1 MKIILALV
9 ALIVAVAPTEPPVR
23 EKAPPNPVTVPTL
36 VPSNPAPPSFTA
48 EQANKGQI
56 LFYENCAECHGA
68 QLEGNAGPALD
79 ATHGNVQWETVS
91 FVFSYM
97 SAFMPAGN
105 AHGLPPDD
113 YLNIMAFLL
122 KAHGHH
128 PGAAALTAKAATNS
142 KAPLGP

>member
-1 MKIILALV
+1 MKTVLALL
-9 ALIVAVAPTEPPVR
+9 ALIVAAAPTQPPVR
-23 EKAPPNPVTVPTL
+23 EKASPNPVTVPTL
-36 VPSNPAPPSFTA
+36 VPSNPAVPSFTA
-48 EQANKGQI
+48 DQANKGQI

-68 QLEGNAGPALD
+68 QLEGNVGPALD

-105 AHGLPPDD
+105 AHGLSPDD

-128 PGAAALTAKAATNS
+128 PGGAALTAEAATNS
-142 KAPLGP
+142 KALLGP

>member
-1 MKIILALV
+1 MKIVLALL
-9 ALIVAVAPTEPPVR
+9 ALIVAATPTQPPVR
-23 EKAPPNPVTVPTL
+23 EKASPNPVIVPTL
-36 VPSNPAPPSFTA
+36 VPSNPAAPSFTA
-48 EQANKGQI
+48 DQANKGQI

-105 AHGLPPDD
+105 AHGLSPDD

-128 PGAAALTAKAATNS
+128 AGGAALTAEAATNS
-142 KAPLGP
+142 KALLGP

>member
-1 MKIILALV
+1 MKIILVLV
-9 ALIVAVAPTEPPVR
+9 AVMVAVAPPEPPVR
-23 EKAPPNPVTVPTL
+23 EAAPPNPVTVPTL
-36 VPSNPAPPSFTA
+36 VPSNPRVPSFTA
-48 EQANKGQI
+48 RQANKGQI

-79 ATHGNVQWETVS
+79 DTHGNVQWETVS

-105 AHGLPPDD
+105 AHSLSPDD

-128 PGAAALTAKAATNS
+128 TGAAALTANAATNS
-142 KAPLGP
+142 KALLGP

>member
-1 MKIILALV
+1 MKTVLALL
-9 ALIVAVAPTEPPVR
+9 ALIVAATPTQPPVR
-23 EKAPPNPVTVPTL
+23 EKASPNPVTVPTL
-36 VPSNPAPPSFTA
+36 VPSNPAVPSFTA
-48 EQANKGQI
+48 DQANKGQI

-105 AHGLPPDD
+105 AHGLSPDD

-122 KAHGHH
+122 RAHGHH
-128 PGAAALTAKAATNS
+128 AGGAALTAEAATNS
-142 KAPLGP
+142 KALLGP

>member
-1 MKIILALV
+1 MKIILFLV
-9 ALIVAVAPTEPPVR
+9 ALIVAAMPTEPPVR
-23 EKAPPNPVTVPTL
+23 EKAQANPVSVPTL
-36 VPSNPAPPSFTA
+36 VPSNPASPAFTA
-48 EQANKGQI
+48 DQANKGQI

-68 QLEGNAGPALD
+68 KLEGNAGPALD

-105 AHGLPPDD
+105 AHGLSPDD

-128 PGAAALTAKAATNS
+128 PGGPALTAKAATNS
-142 KAPLGP
+142 KALLGP

>member
-1 MKIILALV
+1 MKMILALV
-9 ALIVAVAPTEPPVR
+9 VLIVAAMPTEPPVR
-23 EKAPPNPVTVPTL
+23 EKAPANPVSVPTH
-36 VPSNPAPPSFTA
+36 VPSNPTVPSFTA
-48 EQANKGQI
+48 DQANKGQI

-105 AHGLPPDD
+105 AHGLSPDD
-113 YLNIMAFLL
+113 YLNILAFLL

-128 PGAAALTAKAATNS
+128 SGVAALTAKAATNS
-142 KAPLGP
+142 KALLGP